1 MQRNHKYVTYH
12 YKFAWSSCLFAL
24 ITDELTRPIQNE
36 VPWGVCV
43 YIYIVNDTILVDEI
57 KHGVNVKLEVRRDA
71 LESNCFWRSRT
82 KTKYMKCKFSKRR
95 NKDEEVVKLDA

>member
-1 MQRNHKYVTYH
+1 MHERVGTNMRRCRGITSYVTYH
-12 YKFAWSSCLFAL
+12 YKFARSSCLFAL

-43 YIYIVNDTILVDEI
+43 YIYIYIYIVNDIILVDEI

-71 LESNCFWRSRT
+71 LESNCFW
-82 KTKYMKCKFSKRR
+82 
-95 NKDEEVVKLDA
+95 